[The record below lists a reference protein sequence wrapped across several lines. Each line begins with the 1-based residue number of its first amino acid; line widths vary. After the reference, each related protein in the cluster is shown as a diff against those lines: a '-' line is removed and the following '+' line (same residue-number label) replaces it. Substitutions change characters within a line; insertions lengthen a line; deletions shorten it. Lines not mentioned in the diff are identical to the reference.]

1 MERRTV
7 SIEAIINNLDEA
19 ICLFD
24 RDGRLIFMNKAGEEF
39 FGKSLREIRHIEDLF
54 SDADDI
60 AMLMQKTI
68 NEGRLYN
75 CKEMDIDIGKIAN
88 VDFNLSPFYLDN
100 NIQGAILSVR
110 ENLALTEREDYHFD
124 SLLYLFGSI
133 AHEIKNP
140 LSGIRGAA
148 QILKGNAENSDA
160 VECTNLILKETDRLN
175 SILQGYLA
183 ITRKPSF
190 NKLNIHEV
198 LEHAVKVMSTKIAK
212 KKILIDKSYDPS
224 LPSIYG
230 DEGKL
235 LQVFIN
241 LLKNAIEAMETS
253 KNARVLR
260 ISTRPS
266 NEYVLIYEK
275 GGNNKNNKRT
285 KKQRWAVVNVQ
296 DAGVGI
302 SKEEINRIFL
312 PFYTK
317 KEGGSGLGLA
327 LSKKIVRDHG
337 GIIKAKSSAGSGST
351 FSVYLPFQSAYDSQ
365 MPAARKKKKSNHR

>member
-1 MERRTV
+1 VERTAV
-7 SIEAIINNLDEA
+7 LIEMIVNNLDEA
-19 ICLFD
+19 VCLFD
-24 RDGRLIFMNKAGEEF
+24 RDGSLIFMNKAGEEF
-39 FGKSLREIRHIEDLF
+39 FGRSLGEIKHIEDLF

-60 AMLMQKTI
+60 TMLMQKTI

-75 CKEMDIDIGKIAN
+75 CKEMDVDIGRIAN
-88 VDFNLSPFYLDN
+88 VDLNLAPFYLDN

-110 ENLALTEREDYHFD
+110 ENLSLTEREDYHFD

-148 QILKGNAENSDA
+148 QILKGNAENPDTI
-160 VECTNLILKETDRLN
+160 ECTNLILKETDRLN
-175 SILQGYLA
+175 SILQGYLT

-198 LEHAVKVMSTKIAK
+198 LEHAVKVMSTKIAE

-224 LPSIYG
+224 LPGIYG

-253 KNARVLR
+253 KNIRVLS
-260 ISTRPS
+260 ISTRLS
-266 NEYVLIYEK
+266 NEYMLIYEK
-275 GGNNKNNKRT
+275 GDINKKKKRRT
-285 KKQRWAVVNVQ
+285 KKQRWVVVNVQ
-296 DAGVGI
+296 DTGI
-302 SKEEINRIFL
+302 GLHREEINRIFL

-337 GIIKAKSSAGSGST
+337 GIIKAKSSAGSGSI
-351 FSVYLPFQSAYDSQ
+351 FSVYLPFQSTVDGQ
-365 MPAARKKKKSNHR
+365 TPATRKKKKN